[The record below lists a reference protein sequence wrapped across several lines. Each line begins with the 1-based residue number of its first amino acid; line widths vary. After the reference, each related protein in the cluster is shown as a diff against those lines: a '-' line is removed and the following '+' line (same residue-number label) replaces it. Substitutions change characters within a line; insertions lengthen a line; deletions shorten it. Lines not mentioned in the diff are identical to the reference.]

1 MKARTWL
8 AALMLLASGSAAAA
22 PTVILLSWDGMRHDG
37 PERADAPAL
46 ARMLHE
52 GARAE
57 RLVPVFP
64 PNTFPAHVSLSTGTY
79 PDRHGI
85 LDNRFFD
92 RERGRY
98 DRSDDPS
105 WIEAEPL
112 WVAAER
118 QGVTAATY
126 FWVGSGG
133 DWRGIGARYR
143 MTPFDSRVG
152 EARKVE
158 QILRWLDL
166 PAAERPRLIMAWWHG
181 ADAAGHAHGP
191 DDERVAE
198 ALREQALHLGRLLEG
213 IDARGWRETTLLLVS
228 DHGMTAVAGEIPLR
242 AALEASGIEVRK
254 AGSSA
259 LAHLFLADAAD
270 RARLEEHLRELDH
283 ATVVARESLS
293 PTLRL
298 DHPTRTGDLVVLPD
312 PGYVFRDGPL
322 LQRLRRRFQRLLG
335 RATGMH
341 GFSPDHPDMGGVFLA
356 IGRGV
361 PAGARLG
368 AVRQIDVAPTVAGLL
383 GIEPP
388 RDAEGEP
395 IAGIGD
401 APPRQSSIGSPM
413 WSR

>member
-1 MKARTWL
+1 MSARTWL
-8 AALMLLASGSAAAA
+8 ATLLLLAGAPASAA

-46 ARMLHE
+46 ARMLRE

-64 PNTFPAHVSLSTGTY
+64 PNTFPAHVSLATGAH

-92 RERGRY
+92 RERGHY
-98 DRSDDPS
+98 DMSGDPG

-118 QGVTAATY
+118 QGVPAAVY
-126 FWVGSGG
+126 FWVGSEG
-133 DWRGIGARYR
+133 DWRGVGARYR
-143 MTPFDSRVG
+143 VAPFDSGVG
-152 EARKVE
+152 EARKVD
-158 QILRWLDL
+158 QILHWLDL
-166 PAAERPRLIMAWWHG
+166 PEPERPRLIMAWWHG
-181 ADAAGHAHGP
+181 ADAVGHAHGP

-198 ALREQALHLGRLLEG
+198 ALREQARHLDRLFAG

-228 DHGMTAVAGEIPLR
+228 DHGMTAVVGEIPLR
-242 AALEASGIEVRK
+242 AALADSGIEVRK

-259 LAHLFLADAAD
+259 LAHLFLADSAQS
-270 RARLEEHLRELDH
+270 ARLAQRLRELDH
-283 ATVVARESLS
+283 VRVIERASLPAS
-293 PTLRL
+293 LRL
-298 DHPTRTGDLVVLPD
+298 EHPTRTGDLVVLPD
-312 PGYVFRDGPL
+312 AGHVFRDGPL
-322 LQRLRRRFQRLLG
+322 RRRLWRSFQRLLG

-356 IGRGV
+356 MGRGV

-368 AVRQIDVAPTVAGLL
+368 PVRQIDVAPTVARLL
-383 GIEPP
+383 GIESP
-388 RDAEGEP
+388 RDAEGTP
-395 IAGIGD
+395 IRGIGE
-401 APPRQSSIGSPM
+401 APPPQSSTGSPM